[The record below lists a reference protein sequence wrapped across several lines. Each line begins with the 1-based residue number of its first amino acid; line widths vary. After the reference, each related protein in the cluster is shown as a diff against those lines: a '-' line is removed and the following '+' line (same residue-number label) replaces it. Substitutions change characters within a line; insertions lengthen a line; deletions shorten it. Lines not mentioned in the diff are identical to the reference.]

1 METKPSNE
9 TNLPYFRQHSL
20 VDRNVKMNHFKIM
33 IGQIFEIQTFLID
46 FTSTEFE
53 TSKFEYTLVVTDT
66 KFIVQIVP
74 RCVFLFKV

>member
-1 METKPSNE
+1 
-9 TNLPYFRQHSL
+9 
-20 VDRNVKMNHFKIM
+20 MNHFKIM